1 MRNVNI
7 DYTELITNDAFRTLL
22 SFYVMRLR
30 YTLYYVIIIV
40 IMKLSR
46 YTGTIVTFDVL
57 LNFNIQLHSHI
68 WLTLVKNTIP
78 TGCWLLA
85 FF

>member
-7 DYTELITNDAFRTLL
+7 DYTEIITNDAFRTLL

-30 YTLYYVIIIV
+30 YTLHYVIIIV

-68 WLTLVKNTIP
+68 
-78 TGCWLLA
+78 
-85 FF
+85 